1 MAMWSCF
8 YLNMTMKC
16 CSNNNFVWFR
26 RFYAAFSLPE
36 TAAALVI
43 LAIVCTGIV
52 IVFDNSII
60 SAANSALRMQ
70 AFEVAQENMEKLL
83 ASSSVKESVEYGF
96 SESAA
101 GGPPVEWQSTVETFF
116 EPITNRLWARA
127 VCSADYIDSDGRQ
140 QKVELTNWITDL
152 TQQQVLELIKRRQQQ
167 KEQLAQADRLL
178 ETIDDAAEYAG
189 VDVNTI
195 QQWVDNGMPV
205 TEDGAFIKDYL
216 DLYKQTGGKP
226 LPADKAKLDDKF
238 ISLIPSQSTQPTKE
252 PQTQK
257 PQDQQ
262 PKTPE
267 QQPESTLCGKTI
279 SELDKMSF
287 SDLWDFLQNCPEFLQ

>member
-1 MAMWSCF
+1 
-8 YLNMTMKC
+8 MKC
-16 CSNNNFVWFR
+16 CSDNNFVWFR

-36 TAAALVI
+36 TAAALII

-216 DLYKQTGGKP
+216 DLYKQTGGNP
-226 LPADKAKLDDKF
+226 LPADKAILDDKF
-238 ISLIPSQSTQPTKE
+238 ISIIPSQSTQPTKE

-267 QQPESTLCGKTI
+267 QQPESTLCGKTM
-279 SELDKMSF
+279 SELDKMSVP
-287 SDLWDFLQNCPEFLQ
+287 DLWDFLQNCPELLR

>member
-1 MAMWSCF
+1 MSCH
-8 YLNMTMKC
+8 
-16 CSNNNFVWFR
+16 SNNNFVWFR

-43 LAIVCTGIV
+43 LAIICTGIV

-96 SESAA
+96 SEEHPAI
-101 GGPPVEWQSTVETFF
+101 EWQSTVETFF
-116 EPITNRLWARA
+116 EPITSRLWAKA

-152 TQQQVLELIKRRQQQ
+152 TQQQVLELIKRRLQQ
-167 KEQLAQADRLL
+167 KEQLAQAGRLL
-178 ETIDDAAEYAG
+178 EMIDDAAEYAG

-205 TEDGAFIKDYL
+205 TEEGSFLKDYL
-216 DLYKQTGGKP
+216 DLYGKTGGKP
-226 LPADKAKLDDKF
+226 LPADKTKLDDKF

-262 PKTPE
+262 PEQEKTPDQQPKTPE
-267 QQPESTLCGKTI
+267 QQPDPTICGKTI
-279 SELDKMSF
+279 SDLNKMSF
-287 SDLWDFLQNCPEFLQ
+287 SDLWNFLQHCPEFMR

>member
-1 MAMWSCF
+1 
-8 YLNMTMKC
+8 MKC
-16 CSNNNFVWFR
+16 CSDNNFVWFR

-36 TAAALVI
+36 TAAALII

-101 GGPPVEWQSTVETFF
+101 GGPPIEWQSTVETFF
-116 EPITNRLWARA
+116 EPITSRLWAKA

-189 VDVNTI
+189 ADVNTI

-216 DLYKQTGGKP
+216 DLYKQTGGNP
-226 LPADKAKLDDKF
+226 LPADKTKLDDKF

>member
-1 MAMWSCF
+1 
-8 YLNMTMKC
+8 MKC
-16 CSNNNFVWFR
+16 CSDNNFVWFR

-36 TAAALVI
+36 TAAALII
-43 LAIVCTGIV
+43 LAIICTGIV

-83 ASSSVKESVEYGF
+83 ASSSVKENVEYGF
-96 SESAA
+96 SEEYPAI
-101 GGPPVEWQSTVETFF
+101 EWQSTVETFF
-116 EPITNRLWARA
+116 EPITSRLWAKA

-178 ETIDDAAEYAG
+178 ETIDDTAEYAG
-189 VDVNTI
+189 VDVNTVH
-195 QQWVDNGMPV
+195 QWVDNGMPV

-216 DLYKQTGGKP
+216 DLYKQTGGNP
-226 LPADKAKLDDKF
+226 LPADKAILDDKF
-238 ISLIPSQSTQPTKE
+238 ISIIPSQSTQPTKE

-267 QQPESTLCGKTI
+267 QQPESSTL
-279 SELDKMSF
+279 
-287 SDLWDFLQNCPEFLQ
+287 W